1 MANVLAKLVTV
12 VAFLFVVAVMLM
24 ACGREQPYVE
34 DIWRGVS
41 AMERCQKAGHS
52 YDTCFHTLNR

>member
-1 MANVLAKLVTV
+1 MIARALTIA
-12 VAFLFVVAVMLM
+12 AFAFVVAVMLM
-24 ACGREQPYVE
+24 ARGREQPYGE